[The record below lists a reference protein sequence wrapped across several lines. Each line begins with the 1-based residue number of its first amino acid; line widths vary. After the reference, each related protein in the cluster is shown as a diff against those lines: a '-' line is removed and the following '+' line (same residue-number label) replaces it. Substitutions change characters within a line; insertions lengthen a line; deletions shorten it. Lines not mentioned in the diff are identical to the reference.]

1 VGGLLEGLAGE
12 VVVLDVARD
21 PGAEGHAD
29 EVDQGGS
36 GGAVGDGAAGRVRA
50 EPVAEQGRRRVVEL
64 VVLGLVV
71 VLVLELVGL
80 IEALVGELHGAGCAA
95 LGGGAHRSPPS
106 PARGPDLGLPG
117 PVIVWQVH
125 RLRAAGQTELAAA
138 KASRLPALT
147 TRANALPAG
156 SPAWAALS
164 DLQVQVAVTSHQA
177 ATITTADRYVSVT
190 TPAAGNK
197 ASTANQP
204 ALRALRADRN
214 MPAADRRQNPKT
226 LRAARRA
233 AGTTPAG

>member
-1 VGGLLEGLAGE
+1 MGGLLEGLAGE

-117 PVIVWQVH
+117 PGNRV
-125 RLRAAGQTELAAA
+125 AG
-138 KASRLPALT
+138 P
-147 TRANALPAG
+147 P
-156 SPAWAALS
+156 
-164 DLQVQVAVTSHQA
+164 
-177 ATITTADRYVSVT
+177 
-190 TPAAGNK
+190 
-197 ASTANQP
+197 
-204 ALRALRADRN
+204 
-214 MPAADRRQNPKT
+214 
-226 LRAARRA
+226 AARRRPDR
-233 AGTTPAG
+233 AGRGQGQQAPRVDHSGQRPTGRLTGLGGAERSEPSRV